1 MRDRFSIPERATMTE
16 WVHACACEDIDD
28 EDLIRWDHAGRT
40 YAIYR
45 AVDGFYCTD
54 GMCTHEAEHLEGG
67 LLTGHTIECPLH
79 QGRFDIRSGTVI
91 SPPPRTGL
99 NTYAVKTENG
109 QVFVKIS

>member
-1 MRDRFSIPERATMTE
+1 MAD
-16 WVHACACEDIDD
+16 WVHVCACEDIDD
-28 EDLIRWDHAGRT
+28 EDLIRWDHGGRT

-45 AVDGFYCTD
+45 AADGFYCTD

-79 QGRFDIRSGTVI
+79 QGRFDIRSGKVI

-99 NTYAVKTENG
+99 NTYPAKAEDG
-109 QVFVKIS
+109 QVYVKI

>member
-1 MRDRFSIPERATMTE
+1 MRARISIPERATMTD

-79 QGRFDIRSGTVI
+79 QGRFDIRSGKVI